1 MPLDPSGL
9 KEQFRKS
16 KKARRAWSTYKW
28 FDRIRNWQDWYNWI
42 ASFLQTKAGAAVALG
57 STVVATTTAVVVHNT
72 VVDPYAA
79 PFVQTE
85 IAPLPPAEPE
95 RQTRTTLIFAIEGYD
110 KSGRRGTFDV
120 VVAKKQFL
128 WVRGSSDNLEKDGRV
143 ISGDELARDVLD
155 QEVRDGL
162 SNAREIVAV
171 GTASQEGNPAEEL
184 ARAGRR
190 ALRTAEIVKGAVQD
204 TVPIS
209 ALNLGQY
216 REPCPTCDGKGQ
228 VKTPR
233 SVCYDILR
241 EILREARQFNPKEF
255 RVVASAAVVEM
266 LLDEESQHL
275 AGLCEFIGKP
285 VSLRTEPGLSP
296 EQYDIVL
303 L

>member
-216 REPCPTCDGKGQ
+216 REPCPTCAKGAATEWQ
-228 VKTPR
+228 RPFMVIAVKDLEEGTN
-233 SVCYDILR
+233 LA
-241 EILREARQFNPKEF
+241 EALADAMTDKDKLPSPSSY
-255 RVVASAAVVEM
+255 SAFELTKV
-266 LLDEESQHL
+266 
-275 AGLCEFIGKP
+275 
-285 VSLRTEPGLSP
+285 R
-296 EQYDIVL
+296 
-303 L
+303 